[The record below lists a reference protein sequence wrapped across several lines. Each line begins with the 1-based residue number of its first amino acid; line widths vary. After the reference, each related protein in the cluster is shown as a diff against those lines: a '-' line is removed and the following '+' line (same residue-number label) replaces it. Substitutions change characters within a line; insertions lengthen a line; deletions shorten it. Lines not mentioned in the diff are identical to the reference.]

1 MCGICGIV
9 YVDRAHPVS
18 ESQLLAMNH
27 ALVHRGPDDS
37 GHYVAGG
44 IGLGSRRL
52 AILDLSPRGH
62 MPMSSARGRYWITYN
77 GEVYNYRELRA
88 ELESAGHAFQSNG
101 DTEVLLALYAEHGPA
116 MLDRLNGMFA
126 FAIWDAETGTLF
138 AARDRLGIKPLYYRL
153 ESDALYFA
161 SEQKAIFAAG
171 FPPAFDPDVW
181 EELLCFRFV
190 AGERTSFTGVKRLL
204 PGHYLMYADG
214 RMVIRRWW
222 HYADRVRELRAAP
235 PADAAGW
242 FRETFDNAVDLR
254 RISDV
259 PVGVLLSG
267 GLDSGSLAA
276 SLAMAAGQGVASFTV
291 RFDEPGFDEGDLARQ
306 VASRWGLEVYERTL
320 TPAEVV
326 ARFSRAAWLNDEPLA
341 HASDVHLGAIA
352 EYAKPVVTVLLSG
365 EGADELLGGYVRY
378 QPLRY
383 AAVLRAGRPVLAK
396 LASTR
401 VLGRR
406 AEKLGRMLSLGSL
419 RDFGIFNACEV
430 LPGELRALGMRTTGD
445 FPFRE
450 AVWDQA
456 EALYPGDLTRQAM
469 FSDQHTFLCSLLDR
483 NDRMTMGASI
493 ECRVPFLDYRLVEGV
508 GALDSRVL
516 LAGHE
521 RKYLL
526 RHAIAARLPA
536 AVQTQRK
543 WGFGVPWSGYLRGEG
558 VLREVVQALPQLE
571 PVRSGPFVRGR
582 VARLVSRFLDGDDE
596 VAALVRQLVM
606 IAMWYD
612 ACCGGATPRPIEN
625 VQRIRDTS
633 PDSGLRA
640 PHSRT
645 AWPLPAVL
653 GPRAVAPVQDP

>member
-1 MCGICGIV
+1 MCGICGIA

-18 ESQLLAMNH
+18 ERQLLAMND
-27 ALVHRGPDDS
+27 ALIHRGPDDA
-37 GHYVAGG
+37 GHYVADG

-62 MPMSSARGRYWITYN
+62 MPMSRAQGRYWITYN
-77 GEVYNYRELRA
+77 GEVYNYRELRD
-88 ELESAGHAFQSNG
+88 ELQSRGYIFRSNS
-101 DTEVLLALYAEHGPA
+101 DTEVVLALYQDRGPA

-126 FAIWDAETGTLF
+126 FAIWDAERRSLF
-138 AARDRLGIKPLYYRL
+138 VARDRLGIKPLYYRL
-153 ESDALYFA
+153 EKDALYFA

-171 FPPAFDPDVW
+171 FSAEFEPDAW

-190 AGERTSFTGVKRLL
+190 SGERTSFTNVKRLL
-204 PGHYLMYADG
+204 PGHYLLFSEG
-214 RMVIRRWW
+214 RTVIRRWW
-222 HYADRVRELRAAP
+222 HYADRVREHRAMP
-235 PADAAGW
+235 QPDAGGW
-242 FRETFDNAVDLR
+242 FRETFDSAVALR

-267 GLDSGSLAA
+267 GLDSGSVAA
-276 SLAMAAGQGVASFTV
+276 SLAMAAGEGIASFTV
-291 RFDEPGFDEGDLARQ
+291 RFDEPGYDESELALQ
-306 VASRWGLEVYERTL
+306 VARKWKFDAHERTL
-320 TPAEVV
+320 TPADVV
-326 ARFSRAAWLNDEPLA
+326 ARVGRAAWLNDEPLA
-341 HASDVHLGAIA
+341 HVSDVHLGAIA
-352 EYAKPVVTVLLSG
+352 EYARPIVTVLLSG

-383 AAVLRAGRPVLAK
+383 ASVLRAGRPLLAK

-401 VLGRR
+401 VFGRR
-406 AEKLGRMLSLGSL
+406 AEKLGRLLSLGSL

-430 LPGELRALGMRTTGD
+430 LPGDLRALGMRTTGR

-456 EALYPGDLTRQAM
+456 EELYPGDLMRQAM

-508 GALDSRVL
+508 AALDSRIL

-536 AVQTQRK
+536 AVQMQRK
-543 WGFGVPWSGYLRGEG
+543 WGFGVPWSRYLRGEG
-558 VLREVVQALPQLE
+558 VLRDLVQSLPQLE

-582 VARLVSRFLDGDDE
+582 VAKVVSRFLAGDDD

-606 IAMWYD
+606 IAVWYD
-612 ACCGGATPRPIEN
+612 ACCGAAVPAAVEN
-625 VQRIRDTS
+625 DRRIRDTS
-633 PDSGLRA
+633 PGSDRPVPQSRIEWP
-640 PHSRT
+640 PHV
-645 AWPLPAVL
+645 ALVPPA
-653 GPRAVAPVQDP
+653 GAQVQDL